1 MNEYEVIIVGLGA
14 VGSAV
19 LYELARREEW
29 IVGLE
34 RRRVPHNPGLSYG
47 ATQPISAIDTQDPPW
62 ERLVSRAGELW
73 QGLQQS
79 AAHRILY
86 PSGSLHAGA
95 AGDAAVE
102 EAKRVYEENHI
113 SYQVLSG
120 SEVNDYFPG
129 FQLPEDMEAVF
140 RADGGFLL
148 SERAAINQVALGL
161 SLGANIRPRE
171 RALEWEPTALGVK
184 VTTDKDTYSARKLV
198 VCAREWTDRLLPQLA
213 RRPRVQRQSVGW
225 FRANSPWLVRQDV
238 FPAFEVSAPE
248 GRFSGVPDYGQ
259 AGFKIAHTPQ
269 GQQPIDPD
277 YVDRQVHRDDETRLW
292 DFAGRYVPEAAR
304 SALSFSTTE
313 VGAGAEPPLIL
324 DTLPGF
330 PQVTIAAGFS
340 GRNMLLSN
348 VAAEILADLAQNDE
362 TDYDTSMFRL
372 DRLQ

>member
-1 MNEYEVIIVGLGA
+1 MNEYEVIIVGLGT

-19 LYELARREEW
+19 LYELAQREEW

-47 ATQPISAIDTQDPPW
+47 ATQPIPPIDAQDPSW
-62 ERLVSRAGELW
+62 ERLVTRAAELW
-73 QGLQQS
+73 QGLQES
-79 AAHRILY
+79 AGHRIMY
-86 PSGSLHAGA
+86 PSGSLNAGA

-102 EAKRVYEENHI
+102 EAKRVYEQNNI
-113 SYQVLSG
+113 AYQVLSG
-120 SEVNDYFPG
+120 GEVADYFPG

-148 SERAAINQVALGL
+148 SERAIINQVALGL

-171 RALEWEPTALGVK
+171 RALEWEPTSLGVK
-184 VTTDKDTYSARKLV
+184 VTTDKDTYNARKLV

-213 RRPRVQRQSVGW
+213 RRARVQRQSVGW
-225 FRANSPWLVRQDV
+225 FTAKSPWLVRQDV
-238 FPAFEVSAPE
+238 FPAFELSVAE

-259 AGFKIAHTPQ
+259 AGFKITHTPHS
-269 GQQPIDPD
+269 QQPADPD
-277 YVDRQVHRDDETRLW
+277 YVDRQVHRDEETRLW
-292 DFAGRYVPEAAR
+292 DFAGAYVPEAAR
-304 SALSFSTTE
+304 SSRSFAINE
-313 VGAGAEPPLIL
+313 AVAGEEPPLIL

-330 PQVTIAAGFS
+330 PQVTVAAGFS